1 MTNIRKMTPA
11 GLQQSALFSTLVI
24 LSAIVFTPS
33 LKADTIVLDDFSQS
47 LVRTDS
53 IVNSGPGSVFGPGD
67 TGYTPGDKT
76 VYINGNVSTSWRDA
90 NSVGAGLLW
99 NSRYVTFS
107 KLNGDTSYIAIN
119 DLGLGKLSVSHPD
132 GEPDLSLR
140 LTYRDE
146 VSQTQTQRN
155 LASMVNFV
163 INVVSIDQ
171 TTVKPTLKVYD
182 STGASSSAQ
191 FSTALTTGVNT
202 FALGSLFS
210 AIDETRVVRIDL
222 DFLLPTATDLNFTEL
237 YFAPVPEPSTVA
249 MSLIVVGAV
258 LYRARRRRSTAV
270 SPCLPQDAAQ
280 TP

>member
-11 GLQQSALFSTLVI
+11 GLPQSALLSTLVI

-67 TGYTPGDKT
+67 TGYTPGDRT
-76 VYINGNVSTSWRDA
+76 VYIDGNVSTSWRDA

-107 KLNGDTSYIAIN
+107 KPSGGTSSIAIN
-119 DLGLGKLSVSHPD
+119 DSGLGKLSVSHPA
-132 GEPDLSLR
+132 GEPNLTLS

-171 TTVKPTLKVYD
+171 SVKPTLKVYD
-182 STGASSSAQ
+182 STGASSSGQ

-222 DFLLPTATDLNFTEL
+222 DFLLPSGTDLDFTEL

-249 MSLIVVGAV
+249 MSIIVVGAV

-270 SPCLPQDAAQ
+270 IACLSQDAAQ